1 MIVWWILLIVPL
13 PGLYDYCPKFRCW
26 VKFSV
31 YYVWLMLASLVMIPL
46 SLARPGSVDNAR
58 IGAKLMKPMNSLL
71 GISWSLRGNVELL
84 SLTQPYVIVANHQ
97 SSVDILGMFHIW
109 EMVGRM
115 TVIAKQ
121 SLMYYGTFGITAYL
135 CGTVFIDRTNIKEA
149 ANKINSVAQTLIP
162 GQVKLWVFPEGT
174 RNSDKKVCLLPFKK
188 GAFHVAHS
196 CNLPILPIG
205 KNIRFSYLR
214 KMLIQFEHLVINKH
228 SFLDE
233 NTNMF
238 ETGEGVIT
246 VLPMIQPEGKSVQEL
261 LENTRQVMMNQLLL

>member
-13 PGLYDYCPKFRCW
+13 PGLYDYCPRFRCW

-31 YYVWLMLASLVMIPL
+31 YYIWLMLASLVMIPL

-84 SLTQPYVIVANHQ
+84 SRSQPCVIVANHQ

-149 ANKINSVAQTLIP
+149 TNKINSVAQTLIP

-174 RNSDKKVCLLPFKK
+174 RNTDKKVCLLPFKK

-196 CNLPILPIG
+196 CNLPILPI
-205 KNIRFSYLR
+205 
-214 KMLIQFEHLVINKH
+214 VIDKH
-228 SFLDE
+228 RFLDE
-233 NTNMF
+233 TTNMF

-246 VLPMIQPEGKSVQEL
+246 VLPMIQPDGKSVQEL
-261 LENTRQVMMNQLLL
+261 LEDTRQVMMNHLLL